1 MRENLENER
10 NLRNDSESRDR
21 GSRGRGRGMYKFNI
35 FSKHLAYRSC

>member
-21 GSRGRGRGMYKFNI
+21 GSRGRGRGNSAIKI
-35 FSKHLAYRSC
+35 SDG